1 MLPIRGHSYQPRQ
14 LDQVPDDF
22 ARIGLGVCYKGLLSH
37 QQLDCQNNQITN
49 AHYGAGLLI

>member
-37 QQLDCQNNQITN
+37 QHLDCQDN
-49 AHYGAGLLI
+49 YGAGLLI